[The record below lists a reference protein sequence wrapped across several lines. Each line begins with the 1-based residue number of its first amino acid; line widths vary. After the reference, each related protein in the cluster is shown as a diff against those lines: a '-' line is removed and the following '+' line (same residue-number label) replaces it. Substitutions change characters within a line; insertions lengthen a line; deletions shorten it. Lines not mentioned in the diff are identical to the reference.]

1 MEEEDA
7 KRRLEEE
14 EEENKRAKQRIW
26 QDIVKAGGGPIL
38 FNATMLGADG
48 GGDILALSKTHVVV
62 SGTTRIAMR
71 VPLDV
76 TFNY

>member
-1 MEEEDA
+1 
-7 KRRLEEE
+7 
-14 EEENKRAKQRIW
+14 
-26 QDIVKAGGGPIL
+26 
-38 FNATMLGADG
+38 MLGADG

-76 TFNY
+76 TFKYRNSCRVQLLNFEKLSVRIIRATPRA